1 MVSAVELIIVVL
13 LSLLYAHALI
23 TSDDKYN
30 DDNNKKIEDYSSDIE
45 DLWDDYKTRTSN
57 KKNG

>member
-1 MVSAVELIIVVL
+1 MISAIELIVIIL
-13 LSLLYAHALI
+13 MTLLYANALI

-30 DDNNKKIEDYSSDIE
+30 EDNNKKIEDYSSDIE
-45 DLWDDYKTRTSN
+45 DLWDDYKTGRSN